1 MAQKVKNLPVMQEL
15 WVQSLGLEGL
25 ALETIDESWRG
36 CTKRALGPNIG
47 GLNPGPTH
55 QLGDSGKVVDHLYF
69 IQ

>member
-1 MAQKVKNLPVMQEL
+1 MAQKVKNLPAMQEV

-25 ALETIDESWRG
+25 ALETVDESWRG